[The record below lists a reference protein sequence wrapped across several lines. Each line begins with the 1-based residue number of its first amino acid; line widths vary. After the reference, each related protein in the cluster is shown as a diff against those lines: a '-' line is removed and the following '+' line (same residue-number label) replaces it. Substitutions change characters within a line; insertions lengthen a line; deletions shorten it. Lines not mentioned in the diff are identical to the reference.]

1 MEYLRA
7 QRKKVSG
14 LVGHSKGG
22 TGVILYAAAYNDIPL
37 VVNIAGRFDNMKGR
51 GHCPL
56 AFFPASEI
64 AKQLHVMSLPGGA
77 AELGLNAVRW
87 TVDPPLISPAVSLIL
102 CAL

>member
-7 QRKKVSG
+7 QRRKVSG

-22 TGVILYAAAYNDIPL
+22 TGVVLYAAAYDDIPL

-51 GHCPL
+51 CCCPS
-56 AFFPASEI
+56 AFFPASEV
-64 AKQLHVMSLPGGA
+64 AKQLQVMSLPEGA
-77 AELGLNAVRW
+77 VEFDLNPMRRIS
-87 TVDPPLISPAVSLIL
+87 DPPLVSPAVGPVL

>member
-7 QRKKVSG
+7 QRRKVSG

-22 TGVILYAAAYNDIPL
+22 TGVILYAAAYDDIPL

-51 GHCPL
+51 CYCPS
-56 AFFPASEI
+56 ACCPASEM
-64 AKQLHVMSLPGGA
+64 AKQLHVMSLPEGA
-77 AELGLNAVRW
+77 VENDLNAVRQ
-87 TVDPPLISPAVSLIL
+87 TVIPPLVSPAVGSVL